1 MNKTAIWK
9 HGKSWH
15 IRISASGIQTFANS
29 SRRTFPRM
37 ILLRRLHLTLL
48 GSLTRLDVSNPFR
61 RTEEKQRTLPP
72 PNLDLDPASR
82 SEFGMT
88 HSPEGRLDQTALAG
102 VEPVGELSMS
112 LILPQGL
119 GGLWKL
125 TKDYSSPPR
134 PFPGTHYLHAIPYEG
149 EVEMEGGRLLAWD
162 SGGRVR

>member
-1 MNKTAIWK
+1 M
-9 HGKSWH
+9 
-15 IRISASGIQTFANS
+15 
-29 SRRTFPRM
+29 
-37 ILLRRLHLTLL
+37 
-48 GSLTRLDVSNPFR
+48 
-61 RTEEKQRTLPP
+61 
-72 PNLDLDPASR
+72 
-82 SEFGMT
+82 
-88 HSPEGRLDQTALAG
+88 DQTALAG

-162 SGGRVR
+162 SGEGGYGFVVDDPMPWRASGFAAYFSSREAAEEWLAENEPA